1 MVLLFSLLL
10 DALMGDPKPLWRRI
24 PHPVVVFGRV
34 ISTLDGALNTGG
46 FRKEKGA
53 AAILLLAGLAA
64 GVGALI
70 EAAPLEPLPQVLAA
84 AVLLAQKSLVD
95 HVSAVAAGLRQ
106 SLAEGRAAAGEIVGR
121 DLEAGD
127 EAAVARAA
135 VESAAE
141 NFSDGLVAPVFWFA
155 LLGLPGLF
163 AYKMVNTADSMIGHR
178 TERHERFGWAAARLD
193 DLLNLAPARLSA
205 LLIALAA
212 LSPRAA
218 LVALR
223 DGRRHRSPNAGW
235 PEAAMAGALGLAVSG
250 PRAYHGKMTDQPWI
264 NPEGRRE
271 AGPADIDATVA
282 LLWKAW
288 GIVLLAAAVAA
299 LA

>member
-34 ISTLDGALNTGG
+34 ISTLDGALNTSG

-271 AGPADIDATVA
+271 AGPADIDAAVA

>member
-1 MVLLFSLLL
+1 MVLLFALLL
-10 DALMGDPKPLWRRI
+10 DAVMGDPKPLWRRV
-24 PHPVVVFGRV
+24 PHPVVLFGRAV
-34 ISTLDGALNTGG
+34 SALDGALNKGG

-53 AAILLLAGLAA
+53 AAIFLLAGLAA
-64 GVGALI
+64 SLGALV
-70 EAAPLEPLPQVLAA
+70 EAAPFEPLPQVLAV

-95 HVSAVAAGLRQ
+95 HVSAVAARLRR
-106 SLAEGRAAAGEIVGR
+106 SLAEGREAAGEIVGR
-121 DLEAGD
+121 DLAAAD

-135 VESAAE
+135 VESGAE
-141 NFSDGLVAPVFWFA
+141 NFSDGLVAPVFWLV

-163 AYKMVNTADSMIGHR
+163 ACKMVNTADSMIGHR

-212 LSPRAA
+212 LSPLAA

-235 PEAAMAGALGLAVSG
+235 PEAAMAGALGVALSG
-250 PRAYHGKMTDQPWI
+250 PRAYHGTMTDQPWI
-264 NPEGRRE
+264 NPKGRRE
-271 AGPADIDATVA
+271 AGPADIEAAVA
-282 LLWKAW
+282 LLWRAW
-288 GIVLLAAAVAA
+288 GVVLVAAAFAA

>member
-1 MVLLFSLLL
+1 MVLVFALLL
-10 DALMGDPKPLWRRI
+10 DALMGDPKPLWRRL
-24 PHPVVVFGRV
+24 PHPVALFGRA
-34 ISTLDGALNTGG
+34 ISALDGALNKGG

-53 AAILLLAGLAA
+53 AAILLLAALAA
-64 GVGALI
+64 GLGALI
-70 EAAPLEPLPQVLAA
+70 EAAPFEPLPQVLAA

-106 SLAEGRAAAGEIVGR
+106 SLAEGRKAAGEIVGR
-121 DLEAGD
+121 DLEAAD
-127 EAAVARAA
+127 EAGVARAA
-135 VESAAE
+135 VESGAE

-193 DLLNLAPARLSA
+193 DLLNLVPARLSA

-235 PEAAMAGALGLAVSG
+235 PEAAMAGALGLALSG
-250 PRAYHGKMTDQPWI
+250 PRAYHGAKTDQPWI

-271 AGPADIDATVA
+271 AAPADIDAAVA

-288 GIVLLAAAVAA
+288 GIVLLAAAFAT

>member
-1 MVLLFSLLL
+1 MVLVFALLL
-10 DALMGDPKPLWRRI
+10 DALMGDPKPLWRRL
-24 PHPVVVFGRV
+24 PHPVALFGRA
-34 ISTLDGALNTGG
+34 ISALDGALNKGG

-53 AAILLLAGLAA
+53 AAILLLAALAA
-64 GVGALI
+64 GLGALI
-70 EAAPLEPLPQVLAA
+70 EAAPFEPLPQVLAA

-95 HVSAVAAGLRQ
+95 HVSAVAAGLRR
-106 SLAEGRAAAGEIVGR
+106 SLAEGREAAGEIVGR
-121 DLEAGD
+121 DLEAAD
-127 EAAVARAA
+127 EAGVARAA
-135 VESAAE
+135 VESGAE

-193 DLLNLAPARLSA
+193 DLLNLVPARLSA

-235 PEAAMAGALGLAVSG
+235 PEAAMAGALGLALSG
-250 PRAYHGKMTDQPWI
+250 PRAYHGAKTDQPWI

-271 AGPADIDATVA
+271 AAPADIDAAVA

-288 GIVLLAAAVAA
+288 GIVLLAAAFAT

>member
-1 MVLLFSLLL
+1 MVLLFALLL
-10 DALMGDPKPLWRRI
+10 DALMGDPKQLWRRV
-24 PHPVVVFGRV
+24 PHPVVLFGRA
-34 ISTLDGALNTGG
+34 ISALDGALNKGG

-53 AAILLLAGLAA
+53 AAILLLAALAA
-64 GVGALI
+64 GLGALI
-70 EAAPLEPLPQVLAA
+70 EAAPFEPLPQVLAA

-95 HVSAVAAGLRQ
+95 HVSAVAAGLRR
-106 SLAEGRAAAGEIVGR
+106 SLAEGRGAAGEIVGR
-121 DLEAGD
+121 DLAAADEAG
-127 EAAVARAA
+127 VARAA
-135 VESAAE
+135 VESGAE

-193 DLLNLAPARLSA
+193 DLLNLVPARLSA

-218 LVALR
+218 LVAVR

-235 PEAAMAGALGLAVSG
+235 PEAAMAGALGLALSG
-250 PRAYHGKMTDQPWI
+250 PRAYHGAMTDQPWI
-264 NPEGRRE
+264 NPDGRRE
-271 AGPADIDATVA
+271 AGPADIDAAVA

-288 GIVLLAAAVAA
+288 GIVLLAAAFAA

>member
-1 MVLLFSLLL
+1 MVLLFALLL
-10 DALMGDPKPLWRRI
+10 DALMGDPKQFWRRV
-24 PHPVVVFGRV
+24 PHPVVLFGRA
-34 ISTLDGALNTGG
+34 ISALDGALNKGG

-53 AAILLLAGLAA
+53 AAILLLAALAA
-64 GVGALI
+64 GLGALI
-70 EAAPLEPLPQVLAA
+70 EAAPFEPLPQVLAA

-95 HVSAVAAGLRQ
+95 HVSAVAAGLRR
-106 SLAEGRAAAGEIVGR
+106 SLAEGREAAGEIVGR
-121 DLEAGD
+121 DLEAAD
-127 EAAVARAA
+127 EAGVARAA
-135 VESAAE
+135 VESGAE

-193 DLLNLAPARLSA
+193 DLLNLVPARLSA

-235 PEAAMAGALGLAVSG
+235 PEAAMAGALGLALSG
-250 PRAYHGKMTDQPWI
+250 PRAYHGATTDQPWI

-271 AGPADIDATVA
+271 AAPADIDAAVA

-288 GIVLLAAAVAA
+288 GIVLLAAAFAT